1 MKQMNGPIKKALAMS
16 AMIFLLLVI
25 GSVSSYAEEADVSKV
40 VFYVS
45 WYDVGKAALEGLQGV
60 IKVEKGFH
68 GLKEINTVFYDPA
81 IITINEMKK
90 VLKDAGTYQGTVK

>member
-45 WYDVGKAALEGLQGV
+45 
-60 IKVEKGFH
+60 
-68 GLKEINTVFYDPA
+68 
-81 IITINEMKK
+81 
-90 VLKDAGTYQGTVK
+90 

>member
-1 MKQMNGPIKKALAMS
+1 
-16 AMIFLLLVI
+16 MIFLLLVI

-45 WYDVGKAALEGLQGV
+45 WYDVGKAALDGLQGV
-60 IKVEKGFH
+60 INVEKGFR
-68 GLKEINTVFYDPA
+68 GLKEINTVYYDPT
-81 IITINEMKK
+81 ITTIKDMEE